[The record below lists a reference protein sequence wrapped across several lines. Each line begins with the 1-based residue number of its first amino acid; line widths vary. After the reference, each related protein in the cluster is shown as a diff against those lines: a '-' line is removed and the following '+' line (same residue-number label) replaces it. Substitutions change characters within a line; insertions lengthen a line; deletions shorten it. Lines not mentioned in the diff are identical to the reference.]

1 MLDTRASA
9 LLLFLRVMCGLKGD
23 DLKEKGAFIVAC
35 LLWYTICVARNFS
48 FRPRNV
54 ESLALVAITAA
65 RIPTTTVHSDS
76 GNKGS
81 AG

>member
-1 MLDTRASA
+1 MLDRRASA

-23 DLKEKGAFIVAC
+23 DPKEKAGFIVAC
-35 LLWYTICVARNFS
+35 LLWYTYRVARKFS
-48 FRPRNV
+48 FGPRNV
-54 ESLALVAITAA
+54 ESLALVSITAA
-65 RIPTTTVHSDS
+65 RTPTTTVHSDS